1 MMLSRRALRLATPF
15 AVFFLASGLLIGA
28 SSAASASGTGWVRC
42 AHLSPN
48 TPAVDVYL
56 YSFGNTKAAIVLKH
70 VAYGDVSSYMA
81 VASGQYTVA
90 MRAAGAAATSSPVL
104 STSVRVSTGASYT
117 VAGLGPASG
126 LRLQVLADRMTS
138 PPGQALVRVIQASLQ
153 QHKVT
158 VTEGGRVLARQLAFA
173 SVTGYR
179 AVSPGE
185 HTVRVAGGTDHAA
198 RRLRLSADTIHTL
211 VVLDASKGL
220 RVDSL
225 EDAAGSHA
233 MPVGAA
239 GTGLGGAAP
248 RAPRSSAPLWLV
260 GMAGGGLLAAA
271 GAVRLRRIRGDA
283 IRTR

>member
-1 MMLSRRALRLATPF
+1 MLSRRALRLATPF

-56 YSFGNTKAAIVLKH
+56 YSFGNPKAEIVLKH
-70 VAYGDVSSYMA
+70 VGYGDVSSYMA

-104 STSVRVSTGASYT
+104 STSVRVAAGASYT
-117 VAGLGPASG
+117 IAGLGPASG
-126 LRLQVLADRMTS
+126 LRLQVLPDRMTS

-158 VTEGGRVLARQLAFA
+158 VTAGRHVLARQLSFA

-179 AVSPGE
+179 AVAPGDR
-185 HTVRVAGGTDHAA
+185 TVRVAGGTEHATQ
-198 RRLRLSADTIHTL
+198 RVRLSADTVHTL
-211 VVLDASKGL
+211 VVLDASSGL
-220 RVDSL
+220 RVDSI

-248 RAPRSSAPLWLV
+248 RAPHSSAALWLA
-260 GMAGGGLLAAA
+260 GLAGGGLIAAA
-271 GAVRLRRIRGDA
+271 GAVRLRRIRSGA
-283 IRTR
+283 IRIR